1 MKKVLKKI
9 GLALL
14 ILFVIIQFFRP
25 AKNINTVDATKVV
38 AAVFT
43 MPDNVGKILQK
54 SCYDCHSNN
63 TAYPWYNNFQPVMWY
78 LNNHVNEGKREINF
92 DEFATYKL
100 RRQFHKMEEIIEQ
113 VEEGEMP
120 LYSYTLI
127 HSDAKLSKEDKEVL
141 IAWAKANMDSMKAK
155 YPIDS
160 LIKKK

>member
-54 SCYDCHSNN
+54 SC
-63 TAYPWYNNFQPVMWY
+63 
-78 LNNHVNEGKREINF
+78 
-92 DEFATYKL
+92 
-100 RRQFHKMEEIIEQ
+100 
-113 VEEGEMP
+113 
-120 LYSYTLI
+120 
-127 HSDAKLSKEDKEVL
+127 
-141 IAWAKANMDSMKAK
+141 
-155 YPIDS
+155 
-160 LIKKK
+160 